1 MNWISIKKEKPTIEN
16 CGRDFLVKIKIST
29 GYEYQVAEWWNP
41 DTGDEPYFLIENSWC
56 GQQMLT
62 KEITHWL
69 DFEKMDNSEWIVAY
83 QTFLIEG
90 VNEMLKAER
99 SIVKDGFVKISIDEE
114 CKCIDSDLAKY
125 KIEYKYPLHL
135 IHLGQ
140 DLHRANLKLSD
151 DLKRKWYV
159 R

>member
-1 MNWISIKKEKPTIEN
+1 MEETSKKNETAQLGI
-16 CGRDFLVKIKIST
+16 GAVSGSF
-29 GYEYQVAEWWNP
+29 
-41 DTGDEPYFLIENSWC
+41 
-56 GQQMLT
+56 
-62 KEITHWL
+62 
-69 DFEKMDNSEWIVAY
+69 VAY
-83 QTFLIEG
+83 QTFLIEA

-114 CKCIDSDLAKY
+114 YKCSDADLAKY

-140 DLHRANLKLSD
+140 DLHRAELKLSD
-151 DLKRKWYV
+151 ELKCKWYV